1 VRILF
6 VFASLAIAGCGAREP
21 LRPASG
27 QELPR
32 APALS
37 TRALTPEQLLAVPSE
52 FRPVRVDEPLTRS
65 QRREPALSTR
75 ALTPEQLLAVP
86 SEFRPVRVDE
96 PLTRSQRREPDRFA
110 LPPPDEEG
118 AQPEAEEGQETQE
131 AGPATVPPVSPQ

>member
-1 VRILF
+1 MRILF

-32 APALS
+32 A
-37 TRALTPEQLLAVPSE
+37 
-52 FRPVRVDEPLTRS
+52 
-65 QRREPALSTR
+65 PALSTR